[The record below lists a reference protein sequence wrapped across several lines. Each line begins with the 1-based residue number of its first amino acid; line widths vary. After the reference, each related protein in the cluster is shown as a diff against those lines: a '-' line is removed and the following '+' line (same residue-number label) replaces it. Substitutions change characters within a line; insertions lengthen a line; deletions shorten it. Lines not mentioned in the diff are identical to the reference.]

1 MLTLNR
7 AFLLFLVV
15 AAGACRRDAGP
26 PYQRQLAEYTPQ
38 VEAALGLKFKTP
50 PKMEVR
56 TKDQV
61 REFLLKHIQDSIP
74 QRELEGQTAMFRALG
89 LIHDTLDLKK
99 LFVPLLTEQI
109 IGFYDPRTKVLY
121 VVDGAPKD
129 YAGYTIMHELVHAL
143 QDQYINLDSLERLT
157 YDSDRQ
163 SAMQT
168 AIEGQATFE
177 QVVMMTGGKGS
188 ITASLPGGWQQM
200 QDMIRQATATQ
211 PVFASAPMVIQE
223 ALLFPYVNGADFIR
237 RYKERHP
244 SRVSFDSLPVSTEQ
258 VMHDEA
264 FFGPKKDL
272 PITVGLPPI
281 SSKIYENNLGEFGLR
296 LFLYHHLKDIK
307 TAAAAAQGWGGD
319 RYAVVRTPRG
329 NGAVIVTTW
338 DTAVDGAE
346 FVSALT
352 AVTGKRF
359 GDSTGVVPAANKTE
373 TPTLRRYT
381 AKGRTVVIATTEL
394 NGRMVVSYVE
404 VPEGANAAL
413 VDLAKVTLR

>member
-1 MLTLNR
+1 MR
-7 AFLLFLVV
+7 IAFLALLLAV
-15 AAGACRRDAGP
+15 GACRRDSGP

-38 VEAALGLKFKTP
+38 VEAALGLTFKTP

-61 REFLLKHIQDSIP
+61 REFLLRHLQDSIP
-74 QRELEGQTAMFRALG
+74 QRELRGQTAMFRALG
-89 LIHDTLDLKK
+89 LIHDTLDLQK

-143 QDQYINLDSLERLT
+143 QDQYIDLDSLERLT

-163 SAMQT
+163 SALQT

-177 QVVMMTGGKGS
+177 QILLMTGGKGS
-188 ITASLPGGWQQM
+188 LTGSLPGGWQQM

-211 PVFASAPMVIQE
+211 PVFASAPMIIQE
-223 ALLFPYVNGADFIR
+223 ALLFPYVNGADFVR

-244 SRVSFDSLPVSTEQ
+244 SRLSFDSLPVSTEQ

-264 FFGPKKDL
+264 FFGPTKDM
-272 PITVGLPPI
+272 PITVGLPPLAN
-281 SSKIYENNLGEFGLR
+281 KTYENNLGEFGIR

-307 TAAAAAQGWGGD
+307 PAASAAKGWGGD

-329 NGAVIVTTW
+329 DGVVLVTAW

-352 AVTGKRF
+352 AVTDKRF
-359 GDSTGVVPAANKTE
+359 GDSTGVVPAANKSE

-381 AKGRTVVIATTEL
+381 AKGRTVLIATGEV

-404 VPEGANAAL
+404 VPEGANAAI